1 MAMSES
7 KSWHPFSSLPEFLQS
22 INGKP
27 LDEAKQDIQAEYAA
41 VSRLIEEARRARRSG
56 NLTRMNPVMAQYFSD
71 LLCLVNAIDGQPF
84 DLDNV
89 SEDARKQIESALRY
103 WHPKK

>member
-1 MAMSES
+1 MSEFE
-7 KSWHPFSSLPEFLQS
+7 SWHPFSSVPEFLRT

-27 LDEAKQDIQAEYAA
+27 LDEAKQSIQAEYAA

-56 NLTRMNPVMAQYFSD
+56 DPSRMNPAMHQYFSD
-71 LLCLVNAIDGQPF
+71 LLCLVNGIDGQPV

-89 SEDARKQIESALRY
+89 SEGSRKYIESALNY

>member
-7 KSWHPFSSLPEFLQS
+7 EFRHTFSSLPQFLQT

-27 LDEAKQDIQAEYAA
+27 LDEAKQAIQAEYAA
-41 VSRLIEEARRARRSG
+41 VSRLIEDARRARRSG
-56 NLTRMNPVMAQYFSD
+56 EPARINRAMSEYFSD
-71 LLCLVNAIDGQPF
+71 LLCLVNGLDGQPV
-84 DLDNV
+84 DLDNA
-89 SEDARKQIESALRY
+89 SDGSRKYIESALRY

>member
-7 KSWHPFSSLPEFLQS
+7 EFWHPFSSLPEFLKT

-27 LDEAKQDIQAEYAA
+27 LDEARQAMQAEYAA

-56 NLTRMNPVMAQYFSD
+56 ESARIDPAMSEYFSD
-71 LLCLVNAIDGQPF
+71 LLCLVNGLDGQPV
-84 DLDNV
+84 DLDNA
-89 SEDARKQIESALRY
+89 SDGSRKYIESALKY